1 MDLIKACENLE
12 GKEVAMWYPA
22 PDKLTLFWV
31 GGGDLQIKN
40 GCNTWRI
47 IDQRGNILMSSA
59 DLFLLSTDMRSIV
72 YGPIEDFDSV
82 DTDDENEMGELSEK
96 LEAYADQ
103 KAREIKDK
111 IEGAVVDFG
120 HCQAEDNNLYDVR
133 IEFNNGIVLEVFSMI
148 SPYGCL
154 I

>member
-1 MDLIKACENLE
+1 
-12 GKEVAMWYPA
+12 
-22 PDKLTLFWV
+22 
-31 GGGDLQIKN
+31 
-40 GCNTWRI
+40 
-47 IDQRGNILMSSA
+47 MSSA